1 MSKTLTNELTLE
13 EAELK
18 IAIEKLFAE
27 IEREY
32 EQMKRD
38 RDEFERSKARTRAML
53 AALKAA

>member
-1 MSKTLTNELTLE
+1 ME